1 MGVSLHWQKADK
13 RGLGYLKARAD
24 GLSGQGAGKNFKKLD
39 KDSDGYLTEEELRA
53 EFGEAEAVNLLNF
66 HDLDE
71 DGRVFREEFAETYA
85 HWAATQKAV
94 IDETPKKYRK
104 FQLEDME
111 GDFNIEDI
119 SPKKQA
125 KMIEL
130 AFQEEAK
137 LKAAKQEL

>member
-39 KDSDGYLTEEELRA
+39 KDSDGYLTEEELR
-53 EFGEAEAVNLLNF
+53 
-66 HDLDE
+66 
-71 DGRVFREEFAETYA
+71 EEFAETYA
-85 HWAATQKAV
+85 HWAATTKAA

-111 GDFNIEDI
+111 GDFNIEDLP
-119 SPKKQA
+119 SQQMAALA
-125 KMIEL
+125 KATFEL
-130 AFQEEAK
+130 EAK
-137 LKAAKQEL
+137 AAIKQEL